1 MADDD
6 ERLASNLALFQ
17 QSQHRCLHGDIE
29 SRGRLVGDQDAWI
42 DSVEQNFG
50 TSA

>member
-1 MADDD
+1 MKM
-6 ERLASNLALFQ
+6 SALPRTLL
-17 QSQHRCLHGDIE
+17 SSSSPSTCLHGDVE
-29 SRGRLVGDQDAWI
+29 SRGRLVGDLDAWI

>member
-1 MADDD
+1 MKN
-6 ERLASNLALFQ
+6 ERPAPNLALFQ
-17 QSQHRCLHGDIE
+17 QSQHLCLHGDVE